1 MLCSDTMEVHFFQHP
16 ESAPNPA
23 DLGGYSTSIA
33 ISSIKYYA
41 SRSDEQTA
49 ELFKN
54 WEAAIQQKYAEHEAS
69 MQEDQEEGQLEA
81 PALP

>member
-1 MLCSDTMEVHFFQHP
+1 MLCSDTMDMQFFQDP

-33 ISSIKYYA
+33 LSSIKYHA

-54 WEAAIQQKYAEHEAS
+54 WEAAIQ
-69 MQEDQEEGQLEA
+69 
-81 PALP
+81 